1 MSDVTQILNQI
12 ESGDPKAADQ
22 LLPLVY
28 DELRK
33 LAAAK
38 LAQEKPGQTLQAT
51 GLVHEAYIRL
61 VDQTTPQQ
69 WNNSRHFFAAAGE
82 AMRRILVE
90 RARQKQSLKRGGD
103 RSRVELDAAD
113 PVVLPIACDDI
124 LGLEEALQKLERKDA
139 RKAELVKLRFFA
151 GLTTAQA
158 ARALGVSVTTAQNDW
173 TYARSWL
180 LLEMAGGTFPEIL

>member
-1 MSDVTQILNQI
+1 MSDVTRILSAI
-12 ESGDPKAADQ
+12 EQGDGQAADE

-38 LAQEKPGQTLQAT
+38 LAHEKPGQTLQAT
-51 GLVHEAYIRL
+51 ALVHEAYIRL
-61 VDQTTPQQ
+61 VDQSTAQQ
-69 WNNSRHFFAAAGE
+69 WDNSRHFFSVAAE
-82 AMRRILVE
+82 SMRRILVE
-90 RARQKQSLKRGGD
+90 RARRKQSLKRGGD
-103 RSRVELDAAD
+103 HDRVDLDDAD

-124 LGLEEALQKLERKDA
+124 LGLEEALQKLEQKDG

-158 ARALGVSVTTAQNDW
+158 AQALGVSTTTAENDW
-173 TYARSWL
+173 TYERS
-180 LLEMAGGTFPEIL
+180 